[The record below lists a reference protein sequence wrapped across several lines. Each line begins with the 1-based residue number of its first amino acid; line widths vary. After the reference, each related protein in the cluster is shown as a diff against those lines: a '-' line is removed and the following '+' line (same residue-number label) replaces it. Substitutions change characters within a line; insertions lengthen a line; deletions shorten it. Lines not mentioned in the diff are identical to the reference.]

1 MQKYDKWHK
10 SVIFF
15 KYFYVF
21 KLNTSKKMTKLNR
34 FWFSKVA
41 VTLFLLAFNLFGIAQ
56 NQDPDLDSRNKFWK
70 NVQFGGGFGLNIGSG
85 FTDVTLAPSAIYNV
99 NQYFATGVG
108 LQGTYVSTTN
118 VFQSTIYGV
127 SLIQLFNPVDMIQ
140 VSAELEQVRVNMVYS
155 GSTSNNIKENFW
167 NTALFVGL
175 GYRQQNLTIG
185 VRYNVLFNKQ
195 DRVYSEALMP
205 FVRIF
210 F

>member
-1 MQKYDKWHK
+1 MA
-10 SVIFF
+10 
-15 KYFYVF
+15 
-21 KLNTSKKMTKLNR
+21 KLNR

-41 VTLFLLAFNLFGIAQ
+41 VTLFLLAFHLFGIAQ
-56 NQDPDLDSRNKFWK
+56 NQDPNFDFSNKFWK

-85 FTDVTLAPSAIYNV
+85 FTDITLAPSAIYNV

-155 GSTSNNIKENFW
+155 GSASNNIKENFW
-167 NTALFVGL
+167 NTALFVGI
-175 GYRQQNLTIG
+175 GYRQQNFTVG

-205 FVRIF
+205 FVRVF